1 MNAERLVLGFDVLQG
16 AVAVLFLMAGA
27 PKVLGTWRARAM
39 FDHLR
44 VPQQLMVVVGV
55 LEVAVA
61 LGLCIGFFNHVI
73 SVFAA
78 LVACPPMF
86 GAMMTNITRSRR
98 REAWL
103 PTGMLLGLC
112 ALIAFVRWG

>member
-1 MNAERLVLGFDVLQG
+1 MNAERLELGFDLLQAAMAG
-16 AVAVLFLMAGA
+16 LFLMAGT

-44 VPQQLMVVVGV
+44 VPQQLMVVVGA

-61 LGLCIGFFNHVI
+61 LGLIAGFFNHSI
-73 SVFAA
+73 SVVAA

-112 ALIAFVRWG
+112 ALLAFVRW